1 MAQSTWSNQGVPLGS
16 SYGPCMGAQPVQP
29 HIPQVQVNTKLESTW
44 AAPSSI
50 PNNTDRERERDRP
63 PQPARPYPPSAY
75 GADPYP
81 YPPAHP
87 GPPQRDRIQEQAP
100 MVHQYRHQQHV
111 MGPQMTQPLG
121 QQQQPLIS
129 SFGPGPSPSPPVM
142 INPNRRPGDWDCPA
156 CVAHNFASRSE
167 CFKCGMMKPGGVTRR
182 PGDWW
187 CGKCNGHNYA
197 YRVDCFKCGADKA
210 EGNSEPRANG
220 TLPYGGRRAGDWNC
234 PNCNAHCFASRME
247 CFKCGEPKPV
257 DLSTDV

>member
-1 MAQSTWSNQGVPLGS
+1 MTWSNQGVPLGS
-16 SYGPCMGAQPVQP
+16 SYGPCMGGQPVQT
-29 HIPQVQVNTKLESTW
+29 HIPQVQMNTKLESTW
-44 AAPSSI
+44 SSPSCM
-50 PNNTDRERERDRP
+50 PNNIDRERERDRLS
-63 PQPARPYPPSAY
+63 QAARPYPPSAY

-87 GPPQRDRIQEQAP
+87 SPPRMHRTQATLP
-100 MVHQYRHQQHV
+100 SGQQYHRQQLV
-111 MGPQMTQPLG
+111 TAPQITQPAE

-129 SFGPGPSPSPPVM
+129 SFGPGRSPSPSGM

-156 CVAHNFASRSE
+156 CVAHNFSSRSE